1 MNELSQLKD
10 FIPKLKEDYQYTKI
24 ANAIAE
30 AVKHGKTSISM
41 VLDFHLSDEAMDYL
55 RDANVSVEGSTEVV
69 GEYIFKF

>member
-24 ANAIAE
+24 ANTIAE

-41 VLDFHLSDEAMDYL
+41 VLDFRLSDEAMDYL
-55 RDANVSVEGSTEVV
+55 NDAHVSVEVSTDVA